1 MVIDGLSGTLELNAL
16 PKDDIKKFILSSASE
31 TIMPKDGMLEKVGV
45 FGLAIF
51 FLAVVIAII
60 SLLKF
65 LLKKYL
71 RLQRILDTLIRVVCW
86 NMVIKTFQA
95 GFLAYSMTA
104 V

>member
-16 PKDDIKKFILSSASE
+16 PKDEIKNLILSSASE

-45 FGLAIF
+45 FGLAILL
-51 FLAVVIAII
+51 LAVVIAII
-60 SLLKF
+60 PLLKF

-71 RLQRILDTLIRVVCW
+71 RLQKILDNLIRAVCW

>member
-31 TIMPKDGMLEKVGV
+31 TIMPKDGMLEMVGV
-45 FGLAIF
+45 FGLAIL
-51 FLAVVIAII
+51 FLAVVITII

-71 RLQRILDTLIRVVCW
+71 RLQRILNTLIRVVCW